1 VYRQSRESPVR
12 CRLRGG
18 NGLVSEQRGERTT
31 AGDQLVWPTFLDN
44 AAFAEHDRAVGEEHG
59 RETLPGEQN
68 GATCHRGAQ
77 VRYEEALG
85 LGVDR
90 GGGLVEDQDAR
101 IVQEGAGDGD
111 ALPLAAGDG
120 LAALAGAPFALQLVV
135 AAAIGIG
142 GSIWLRSTRFGK
154 RLHERGD
161 DRVQNMDIGQSL
173 RVDNWTTART
183 ARANYRGA
191 VWDVELAPGEQ
202 PASGEFVIREIHA
215 NRLIVA
221 PKPR

>member
-1 VYRQSRESPVR
+1 MDTFIGWFVVAF
-12 CRLRGG
+12 
-18 NGLVSEQRGERTT
+18 GL
-31 AGDQLVWPTFLDN
+31 LVAELLTGTFYLLVISM
-44 AAFAEHDRAVGEEHG
+44 ALAV
-59 RETLPGEQN
+59 
-68 GATCHRGAQ
+68 A
-77 VRYEEALG
+77 
-85 LGVDR
+85 
-90 GGGLVEDQDAR
+90 
-101 IVQEGAGDGD
+101 
-111 ALPLAAGDG
+111 G

-173 RVDNWTTART
+173 RVDNWTPART